1 MTRLVRILAVLAVSA
16 MPIAAQ
22 ADPCAAPPELTAASD
37 TFPNAAR
44 ALARGQRLEVLVLG
58 SASSTVGGTSA
69 PARIYPVRLE
79 AALRELFPGVT
90 VNVTIRGGRGLVA
103 ADMVPMLEDA
113 LGTLSPNIVIWQ
125 TGTVDAV
132 RGVDPEGFLAALAA
146 GVTRTEVRKADLVLM
161 DMQFSRFGRA
171 AMNYG
176 PYRDAMKTIA
186 ATSAHTAFFPRYDL
200 MRYWAEAGQIDVE
213 RAARP
218 DWPKVA
224 DLLHAC
230 LGRALAAS
238 IADGIRLSR

>member
-1 MTRLVRILAVLAVSA
+1 MRLARLLTLIAAAALSA
-16 MPIAAQ
+16 AAQ

-44 ALARGQRLEVLVLG
+44 ALARGQPLEVLVLG

-69 PARIYPVRLE
+69 PAKIYPVQLE
-79 AALRELFPGVT
+79 AALRERFPGVT
-90 VNVTIRGGRGLVA
+90 INVTVRGGRGLVA
-103 ADMVPMLEDA
+103 ADMVPMLEEA
-113 LGTLSPNIVIWQ
+113 LASLSPKIVIWQ

-132 RGVDPEGFLAALAA
+132 RGVDPDGFLAALAA
-146 GVTRTEVRKADLVLM
+146 GVTQTEARKADLVLM

-186 ATSAHTAFFPRYDL
+186 ATSGHTAFFPRYDL
-200 MRYWAEAGQIDVE
+200 MRFWAESGQIDVE

-218 DWPKVA
+218 DWAKVA

-238 IADGIRLSR
+238 IADGIRQSR